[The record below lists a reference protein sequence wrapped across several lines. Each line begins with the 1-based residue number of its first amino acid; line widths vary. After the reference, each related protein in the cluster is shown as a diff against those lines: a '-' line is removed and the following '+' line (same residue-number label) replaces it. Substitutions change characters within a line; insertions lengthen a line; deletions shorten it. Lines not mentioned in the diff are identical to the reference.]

1 MTSDA
6 RSLSPLEQRAKRAIA
21 LRMREQGYTYRAIG
35 EAVGVH
41 LRTVAHWVKVRSI
54 RASRPPI
61 EGGRRGALPGERRR
75 PEQEALI
82 RTQAS

>member
-6 RSLSPLEQRAKRAIA
+6 RSLSPLEQREKRAIA

-41 LRTVAHWVKVRSI
+41 LRTVAHWVAIAEHQGKE
-54 RASRPPI
+54 AAI
-61 EGGRRGALPGERRR
+61 EGGQRGSLPV
-75 PEQEALI
+75 
-82 RTQAS
+82 